1 MGAVQLR
8 VACSHVQVAASRAGG
23 ALAAATWMA
32 HEPLACVHTSA
43 RHSLPFN
50 ICLFCRGSCGAAR
63 ESWLN
68 FPERPGIMKGK
79 SSSLMTTYC
88 MFSGPQHV
96 RAVFQSDHLLISV
109 F

>member
-50 ICLFCRGSCGAAR
+50 ICLFAEAVVEPP
-63 ESWLN
+63 ESL
-68 FPERPGIMKGK
+68 G
-79 SSSLMTTYC
+79 
-88 MFSGPQHV
+88 
-96 RAVFQSDHLLISV
+96 LISRSV
-109 F
+109 QGS